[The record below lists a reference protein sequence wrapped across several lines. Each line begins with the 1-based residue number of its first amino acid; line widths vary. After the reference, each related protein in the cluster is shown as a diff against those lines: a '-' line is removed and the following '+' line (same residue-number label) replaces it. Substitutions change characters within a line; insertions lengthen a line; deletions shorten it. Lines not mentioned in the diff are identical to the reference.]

1 MEKINFNDKCFE
13 LLSEVPE
20 GKVTTYKEIAR
31 ALNTKA
37 YRAVGRVMAKNKN
50 LIFMPC
56 HRVVRNDGKVGGY
69 AMGINKKI
77 NLLQKEGIAIINGM
91 VIDFKDKFHSFS
103 K

>member
-1 MEKINFNDKCFE
+1 MNFNDKCFD
-13 LLSEVPE
+13 LLFKIPK

-31 ALNTKA
+31 ALNPKA

-77 NLLQKEGIAIINGM
+77 NLLQKEGTAIINGM